1 MRRTLRTALLIA
13 AVVLPLAPV
22 AVMAAAPQA
31 FCPGGGVCIPAPPIQ
46 PPQPIRPI
54 PSPRPTATP
63 EPSPSP
69 IVPPGPGPVT
79 PLTPEDNLQAVGK
92 WIFGGANWSVCQV
105 PAQLGLPV
113 DPRRCPPDQAVTVK
127 LPAPRDWFAPL
138 YQRMVEIAGLLMLP
152 FLLLAFLQSLIR
164 RDAAMALRAA
174 FGYAPLAVVLSAIA
188 VGLTQSVLAVS
199 DSFSDFM
206 LNGYQGQVAASIG
219 SLAGVLALGAA
230 GSVFTVGTSAA
241 AVIAALVA
249 IVAALAI
256 FFELLIR
263 QALIYAA
270 VLFLP
275 LSFAAMV
282 WPRLWGWTQRLV
294 EVLVVAIFAKF
305 LIVSVL
311 VLGAA
316 AFTSPP
322 GGGPFDSQAPP
333 GSTLLVGLLLVA
345 VAALSPVGLFWMLP
359 SFETA
364 VLAQFHGNAGRP
376 LAAVPRTIEQS
387 VYHLGLRRLWHERT
401 RRSEGSTVMV
411 LRPGS
416 RVFVRPPRHRGGGER
431 SRGRAA

>member
-1 MRRTLRTALLIA
+1 M
-13 AVVLPLAPV
+13 
-22 AVMAAAPQA
+22 
-31 FCPGGGVCIPAPPIQ
+31 
-46 PPQPIRPI
+46 
-54 PSPRPTATP
+54 
-63 EPSPSP
+63 
-69 IVPPGPGPVT
+69 PPGPGPVT

-105 PAQLGLPV
+105 PTQLGLPI
-113 DPRRCPPDQAVTVK
+113 DAHRCLPDQQVTVK
-127 LPAPRDWFAPL
+127 LPEPRDWFAPL

-152 FLLLAFLQSLIR
+152 FLLLGFLQSLLR

-174 FGYAPLAVVLSAIA
+174 FGYVPLAVILSAVA
-188 VGLTQSVLAVS
+188 VSLTQSLLAVS
-199 DSFSDFM
+199 DSFTNFM
-206 LNGYQGQVAASIG
+206 LDGYQGQVAASIG

-275 LSFAAMV
+275 LSFAGMV

-316 AFTSPP
+316 AFTAGP
-322 GGGPFDSQAPP
+322 GGGPFDTQAPP

-345 VAALSPVGLFWMLP
+345 VAALSPIGLFWMLP
-359 SFETA
+359 TFETA

-387 VYHLGLRRLWHERT
+387 VHHLGLRRLWHERS

-416 RVFVRPPRHRGGGER
+416 RVTVRAPRYRGGREG